1 MKLDR
6 LLEELTQE
14 FGVENVEV
22 NFCREGV
29 QQEVLELDRRAKEW
43 ATDKEIIIPSSYW
56 VPFAMTMSLKKDQA
70 FYDEIFNYEVKE
82 AYYFDTLNGNV
93 DEKRVPVEGCIF
105 SNYKLERV

>member
-1 MKLDR
+1 MKLNQMI
-6 LLEELTQE
+6 EELIKE
-14 FGVENVEV
+14 FGVENVQV

-29 QQEVLELDRRAKEW
+29 QQEVSELDRRAKEW
-43 ATDKEIIIPSSYW
+43 ATNEEIVIPLSYW
-56 VPFAMTMSLKKDQA
+56 VPFAMTMSLSKDQA

-93 DEKRVPVEGCIF
+93 CESRVPVEGCIF